1 MPTKTR
7 LDRLV
12 NVRERSEETALQDLA
27 RAQNTRDTA
36 ARRLAGLRIQAQSD
50 DRAPGAAELW
60 VLEEYAHLQTLRRV
74 QRAESDLAA
83 AQRKEQQ
90 ARSGY
95 TAAHRNAEVVRR
107 AQEKKRA
114 ELDAERERRERKAL
128 DELATHRFNAKG

>member
-1 MPTKTR
+1 LPTKTR

-27 RAQNTRDTA
+27 RAQSTRDLA
-36 ARRLAGLRIQAQSD
+36 ARHLAGLRMQAQAD
-50 DRAPGAAELW
+50 GRAPGAAELW
-60 VLEEYAHLQTLRRV
+60 VLEEFAHLQTLRRV
-74 QRAESDLAA
+74 QRAETDLAA

-95 TAAHRNAEVVRR
+95 TAAHRSAEVVRR

-114 ELDAERERRERKAL
+114 ELDADRERRERKAL
-128 DELATHRFNAKG
+128 DELATLRFNAKR